1 MDQLDPFK
9 NYLFDTI
16 GAMDGR
22 DLAKEDTYE
31 GDLTLENADILAFWK
46 WEESRQERG
55 RYLLNS
61 WISRTPGMEKTP
73 SWGYLPIPPGSTGS
87 KLPQAVPGQAPGPTR

>member
-1 MDQLDPFK
+1 MDPFK
-9 NYLFDTI
+9 NYLFDAI

-31 GDLTLENADILAFWK
+31 GDLILENADILAFWK

-55 RYLLNS
+55 RVPAQLLDLPRLRV
-61 WISRTPGMEKTP
+61 WEKRRL
-73 SWGYLPIPPGSTGS
+73 GDIC
-87 KLPQAVPGQAPGPTR
+87 Q